1 MFIRLLLDS
10 TGIEHDLFINM
21 KASKN
26 QYHYAVRRAQSNLNK
41 IQNDKLFSKMG
52 SPTMFE
58 EIKKSC
64 RSRNSDLTS
73 VIDDVHGAK
82 NISNHFKDIYEKLYN
97 EQGDINE
104 NLVTDISDD
113 IADNIQSSIDTVNI
127 LDADLV
133 KAATK
138 KLKADKSDVSND
150 FTSDCLKAA
159 PDSFFVQLAA
169 LFRTF
174 LIHGYISHNL
184 LVCALSPIVKD
195 PNDDISSSKNYRGIA
210 ISSLILK
217 VFDNCLLL
225 LFGNLLSNDVL
236 QFGFQS
242 GCSTVQC
249 TWAVQETISYYL
261 KRGSSVYCCLLDF
274 SKAFDKVNFDELFS
288 KLRSRKFPPVVL
300 RLLIYIYKN
309 QSCFIRWNSAQS
321 DSFLVKNGVRQGAIL
336 SPSLFCVY
344 LDELL
349 HRLRDN
355 GVGCFV
361 GGVFL
366 GACGYADDVTLLAPS
381 CLIFVWTLLSFHAI

>member
-26 QYHYAVRRAQSNLNK
+26 QYHYAVRRAQSYLNK
-41 IQNDKLFSKMG
+41 IQNDTLFSKMG
-52 SPTMFE
+52 SPTIFE

-217 VFDNCLLL
+217 VFDNCFLL

-236 QFGFQS
+236 QSGFQS
-242 GCSTVQC
+242 RCSTVQC
-249 TWAVQETISYYL
+249 TWAGQ
-261 KRGSSVYCCLLDF
+261 
-274 SKAFDKVNFDELFS
+274 
-288 KLRSRKFPPVVL
+288 SRK
-300 RLLIYIYKN
+300 K
-309 QSCFIRWNSAQS
+309 
-321 DSFLVKNGVRQGAIL
+321 
-336 SPSLFCVY
+336 SP
-344 LDELL
+344 
-349 HRLRDN
+349 
-355 GVGCFV
+355 
-361 GGVFL
+361 
-366 GACGYADDVTLLAPS
+366 T
-381 CLIFVWTLLSFHAI
+381 T